1 MKVEIRR
8 VSSPQELRKAF
19 AIRLRVFVGEQGV
32 PATIELDRD
41 DLRAIHFL
49 ATSAGRAVG
58 TARVVMHGR
67 SAKIGRMAVLKTYR
81 GRGFGIALLKR
92 AIATARKLG
101 AAKIYLHAQVPVI
114 GFYEAAGFHAVG
126 RKFDEAGIPHRK
138 MIWQAIGTTK
148 G

>member
-1 MKVEIRR
+1 VKVAIRR
-8 VSSPQELRKAF
+8 VSSPQELKNAF
-19 AIRLRVFVGEQGV
+19 AIRLRVFVREQGV

-41 DLRAIHFL
+41 DRRAIHFL
-49 ATSAGRAVG
+49 ATSAGRALG

-81 GRGFGIALLKR
+81 RRGVGIALLKR

-101 AAKIYLHAQVPVI
+101 ATKIYLHAQVPVI
-114 GFYEAAGFHAVG
+114 GFYEAEGFHAVG

-138 MIWQAIGTTK
+138 MIWRAIGTTK